1 MRGVVHQPSLISD
14 WLSSTIPPFFSTLAA
29 ARMRPTANSSG
40 FGPNWRCR
48 VYKKAHRA
56 ARKRPMNTKALF
68 VGSRSICFRIF
79 GRLLFSSTVK
89 TKREPR
95 EPRPIRILLA

>member
-1 MRGVVHQPSLISD
+1 MISD

-56 ARKRPMNTKALF
+56 ARKRPILRQRTHFWIGQVLF
-68 VGSRSICFRIF
+68 VYYIIAPLKAIPL
-79 GRLLFSSTVK
+79 GR
-89 TKREPR
+89 
-95 EPRPIRILLA
+95 A